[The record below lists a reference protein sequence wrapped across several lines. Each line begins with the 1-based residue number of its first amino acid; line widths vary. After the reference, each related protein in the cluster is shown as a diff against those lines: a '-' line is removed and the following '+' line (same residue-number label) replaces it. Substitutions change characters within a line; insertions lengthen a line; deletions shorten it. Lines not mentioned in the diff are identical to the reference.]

1 MVKVENKETLRLL
14 TSRFMKMN
22 RARNVIAVIAI
33 ILTSLLFTSL
43 FVGSVSMILSKR
55 ATEIKQFM
63 DSAHAS
69 AQNLSEED
77 AKRLQQTIEQSEDVK
92 RYGSGIFLGA
102 GMDERFG
109 FSVEVRYADE
119 NTAKS
124 FNCLPTT
131 GRLPEK
137 ENEVALSSMVLESL
151 GVTPKIGE
159 EVTLTW
165 EVNPML
171 KQYKTDTFKICGFW
185 QGDKAVLGQMVWVSE
200 AYAKENR
207 YPVTQEELENGI
219 YNGGKEYFLWYKNLW
234 NLEKKTEKISKA
246 AGFTRA
252 GTGMEVNPAYN
263 LFEEDSFSFS
273 SLIIMILF
281 VILAGYLIIYNIF
294 NISVKTDI
302 RAYGLLK
309 NVGTTGKQLKKIV
322 RMQAWRL
329 SAIGIPIGLL
339 CGYLAG
345 LCMAPS
351 LTADAEISAQAG
363 QTAQTVVSAN
373 PLIFLA
379 AALLT
384 LLTVYLSSL
393 QACKMVERVSP
404 VEALRLAEGEQSHR
418 KIKKNTSVT
427 WWGMAVQNVLRN
439 WKKGLIVMLSIALS
453 MVVVNCIVMLVQGY
467 DFDSYRKVLLA
478 SDFQLDQ
485 MTGSLLN
492 TNFNGITPEIKEI
505 LDECPD
511 SAKTGYV
518 YYSEETHK
526 MEPELLKTW
535 EAFADK
541 YEKNWNDY
549 EKQVWEE
556 AKASNTVSVHFLGIS
571 ESVFDK
577 LEWRGEKCSWDTFKS
592 GNYVLVDYGNKYAER
607 PVSYYQTGGIFQMD
621 YKNGNQKDYEVIGE
635 ALMPYALDYPYAD
648 CIYITVLVP
657 EEEYITQTGNES
669 AMYAAI
675 DAKKGEDKQIKEYID
690 KNILKEND
698 MINVF
703 SVLDMKESFQR
714 YVSKYYMI
722 GSFLVVI
729 LAFIGI
735 MNFFNT
741 TATSVI
747 SRKKELALLEVVGM
761 TKKQVSK
768 MLVTEGFLYLGGAF
782 VIAVLLI
789 VFGAKQILV
798 NTLGTAF
805 FFRLHLT
812 IVPCVL
818 MIPILVGIAYVIPK
832 YQFEKMSRESIVER
846 IRKE

>member
-1 MVKVENKETLRLL
+1 MSNVKNKKMINQIALKSLKARKKRNLIAILAIAL
-14 TSRFMKMN
+14 TS
-22 RARNVIAVIAI
+22 V
-33 ILTSLLFTSL
+33 LFTALFTIGGSL
-43 FVGSVSMILSKR
+43 IEKNQESTMRQVGG
-55 ATEIKQFM
+55 
-63 DSAHAS
+63 SAHAGYKY
-69 AQNLSEED
+69 LTKSEYEKVAKDKGLKSVSYRIALAD
-77 AKRLQQTIEQSEDVK
+77 AENKPLIK
-92 RYGSGIFLGA
+92 
-102 GMDERFG
+102 
-109 FSVEVRYADE
+109 VRTEMAYYE
-119 NTAKS
+119 ELEAKWS
-124 FNCLPTT
+124 FCY
-131 GRLPEK
+131 PEEGHMPKK
-137 ENEVALSSMVLESL
+137 ENECVASDLTLKAL
-151 GVTPKIGE
+151 GVPCKIGE
-159 EVTLTW
+159 KFSVDFSVRGKKYSKEFILCGWYKGDRVSMSQVMCVSKKL
-165 EVNPML
+165 VNQLAPTSESYQYGGDIAGSYMVDFNFKTSFNL
-171 KQYKTDTFKICGFW
+171 KKQ
-185 QGDKAVLGQMVWVSE
+185 L
-200 AYAKENR
+200 
-207 YPVTQEELENGI
+207 EELNKRIG
-219 YNGGKEYFLWYKNLW
+219 
-234 NLEKKTEKISKA
+234 
-246 AGFTRA
+246 
-252 GTGMEVNPAYN
+252 
-263 LFEEDSFSFS
+263 FEEKSTGVNWAYLGVKADAETVV
-273 SLIIMILF
+273 LIVVMLGIIL
-281 VILAGYLIIYNIF
+281 VSGYLIIYNIF

-329 SAIGIPIGLL
+329 SAIGIPIGLF

-351 LTADAEISAQAG
+351 LTADVEISAQAG
-363 QTAQTVVSAN
+363 KTAQTVVSAN

-379 AALLT
+379 AILLT

-592 GNYVLVDYGNKYAER
+592 GNYVLVDYGDKYAEH
-607 PVSYYQTGGIFQMD
+607 PVSYYQTGDIFQMD

>member
-14 TSRFMKMN
+14 TKRFMKMN
-22 RARNVIAVIAI
+22 LARNVIAVIAI
-33 ILTSLLFTSL
+33 MLTSLLFTSL

-63 DSAHAS
+63 DSAHAT

-77 AKRLQQTIEQSEDVK
+77 AKRLQETIEQSEQVE

-109 FSVEVRYADE
+109 FSAEVRYADE
-119 NTAKS
+119 NMAES

-137 ENEVALSSMVLESL
+137 ENEVALGSMILETL

-171 KQYKTDTFKICGFW
+171 KQYKTDTFQICGFW
-185 QGDKAVLGQMVWVSE
+185 QGDKAVLSQMVWVSE
-200 AYAKENR
+200 AYTKENC

-219 YNGGKEYFLWYKNLW
+219 YNGGKEYSVWYKNLW
-234 NLEKKTEKISKA
+234 NLEKKTETISKA
-246 AGFTRA
+246 AGFTKA

-263 LFEEDSFSFS
+263 LLEEDSFSFY
-273 SLIIMILF
+273 SLIVMILF
-281 VILAGYLIIYNIF
+281 VILTGFLIIYNIF

-329 SAIGIPIGLL
+329 SAVGIPSGLL

-345 LCMAPS
+345 FCMAPS

-373 PLIFLA
+373 PLIFLV

-404 VEALRLAEGEQSHR
+404 VEALHLAEGEQLQR

-427 WWGMAVQNVLRN
+427 WWGMALQNVFRN
-439 WKKGLIVMLSIALS
+439 WKKGLIVMFSIALS

-467 DFDSYRKVLLA
+467 DFDSYRNVFLA

-485 MTGSLLN
+485 MTGSLPN

-505 LDECPD
+505 LNKCPD
-511 SAKTGYV
+511 SAQTGYV

-541 YEKNWNDY
+541 YEENWIDY
-549 EKQVWEE
+549 EKQGWEY
-556 AKASNTVSVHFLGIS
+556 AKAINTLNVHFLGIS

-577 LEWRGEKCSWDTFKS
+577 LEWRGEKCSWDTFQS
-592 GNYVLVDYGNKYAER
+592 GNYVLVDYGDKYAEH
-607 PVSYYQTGGIFQMD
+607 PVSYYQAGDIFQME
-621 YKNGNQKDYEVIGE
+621 YRNGNRKDYEVVGE

-648 CIYITVLVP
+648 LIYITVLVP

-675 DAKKGEDKQIKEYID
+675 DAKKGADKQIKEYID
-690 KNILKEND
+690 ENVLKEND

-703 SVLDMKESFQR
+703 SVLDMEESFR
-714 YVSKYYMI
+714 RFVSKYYMI
-722 GSFLVVI
+722 GGFLVVI
-729 LAFIGI
+729 LTFIGI

-747 SRKKELALLEVVGM
+747 SRKKGLALLEVVGM

-768 MLVTEGFLYLGGAF
+768 MLVAEGFLYLGGAF
-782 VIAVLLI
+782 VIAVVLV
-789 VFGAKQILV
+789 VFGAEKILS
-798 NTLGTAF
+798 NTIGTAF
-805 FFRLHLT
+805 FFRMHLT
-812 IVPCVL
+812 IMPCVL
-818 MIPILVGIAYVIPK
+818 MIPILIGIAYVIPK
-832 YQFEKMSRESIVER
+832 YQFEKMSRESVVER
-846 IRKE
+846 IRTE

>member
-119 NTAKS
+119 NMAES

-137 ENEVALSSMVLESL
+137 ENEVALSSTILESL

-219 YNGGKEYFLWYKNLW
+219 YNGGKEYSVWYKNLW

-351 LTADAEISAQAG
+351 LTADVEISAQAG
-363 QTAQTVVSAN
+363 KTAQTVVSAN

-379 AALLT
+379 AILLT

-485 MTGSLLN
+485 MTGSLSN

-690 KNILKEND
+690 KNVLKEND

-703 SVLDMKESFQR
+703 SVLDMKASFR
-714 YVSKYYMI
+714 RFVSKYYMI
-722 GSFLVVI
+722 GSFLVII

-789 VFGAKQILV
+789 MFGAKQILV

>member
-14 TSRFMKMN
+14 TKRFMKMN

-33 ILTSLLFTSL
+33 MLTSLLFTSL

-63 DSAHAS
+63 DSAHAT
-69 AQNLSEED
+69 AQNLSEEE
-77 AKRLQQTIEQSEDVK
+77 ARRLQKTIEQSEQVE

-119 NTAKS
+119 NMAES
-124 FNCLPTT
+124 FNCLPTQ
-131 GRLPEK
+131 GRMPEK
-137 ENEVALSSMVLESL
+137 ENEVALSSMILETL

-165 EVNPML
+165 ETNPML
-171 KQYKTDTFKICGFW
+171 KQYKTDTFQICGFW

-200 AYAKENR
+200 VYAKENC
-207 YPVTQEELENGI
+207 YPVTQEELKNGI
-219 YNGGKEYFLWYKNLW
+219 YNGGKEYSVWYRNLW
-234 NLEKKTEKISKA
+234 NLEKKTENLSKE
-246 AGFTRA
+246 AGFTKA
-252 GTGMEVNPAYN
+252 GTGLEVNPAYN
-263 LFEEDSFSFS
+263 LLEEDSFSFS

-322 RMQAWRL
+322 RMQVWRL

-363 QTAQTVVSAN
+363 KTAQTVVSAN
-373 PLIFLA
+373 PLIFLG

-384 LLTVYLSSL
+384 LLTVYISSL
-393 QACKMVERVSP
+393 QACKIVEKVSP
-404 VEALRLAEGEQSHR
+404 VEALRLAEGEQSRR
-418 KIKKNTSVT
+418 KMKKNTSVT
-427 WWGMAVQNVLRN
+427 WWGMAFQNVFRN
-439 WKKGLIVMLSIALS
+439 WKKGLIVMVSIALS

-467 DFDSYRKVLLA
+467 DFDSYRKVFLA

-485 MTGSLLN
+485 MTGSLSN

-511 SAKTGYV
+511 SAQTGYV

-541 YEKNWNDY
+541 YEKNWTVY
-549 EKQVWEE
+549 EKQIW
-556 AKASNTVSVHFLGIS
+556 KDTKDSNTINVHFLGIS
-571 ESVFDK
+571 EGVFEK
-577 LEWRGEKCSWDTFKS
+577 LEWRGEKCSWDTFKN
-592 GNYVLVDYGNKYAER
+592 GNYVLVDYGDKYAEH
-607 PVSYYQTGGIFQMD
+607 PVSYYQTGDVFKME
-621 YKNGNQKDYEVIGE
+621 YRNGNQKEYEVIGE

-648 CIYITVLVP
+648 FMYITVLVP
-657 EEEYITQTGNES
+657 EDEYITQTGNES

-675 DAKKGEDKQIKEYID
+675 DAKKGRDRKIKDYMD
-690 KNILKEND
+690 HNVLKENE

-703 SVLDMKESFQR
+703 SVLDMEESFQR
-714 YVSKYYMI
+714 FVSKYYMI
-722 GSFLVVI
+722 GGFLVVI

-761 TKKQVSK
+761 TKKQVLK
-768 MLVTEGFLYLGGAF
+768 MLVSEGFLYLGGAF
-782 VIAVLLI
+782 VIALLLV
-789 VFGAKQILV
+789 VFGAEKILS
-798 NTLGTAF
+798 NTIGTAF
-805 FFRLHLT
+805 FFRMHLT
-812 IVPCVL
+812 IVPCIL
-818 MIPILVGIAYVIPK
+818 MIPILVGVAYVIPK
-832 YQFEKMSRESIVER
+832 YQFEKISRESVVER

>member
-119 NTAKS
+119 NMAES

-137 ENEVALSSMVLESL
+137 KNEVALSSMVLEAM

-379 AALLT
+379 AILLT

-404 VEALRLAEGEQSHR
+404 VEALRLAEGEQSQR

-485 MTGSLLN
+485 MTGSLSN

>member
-119 NTAKS
+119 NTVES

>member
-1 MVKVENKETLRLL
+1 
-14 TSRFMKMN
+14 MKMN
-22 RARNVIAVIAI
+22 RARNIIAVIAI
-33 ILTSLLFTSL
+33 MLTSLLFTSL

-77 AKRLQQTIEQSEDVK
+77 AKRLQETIEQSEQVE

-119 NTAKS
+119 NMAES

-137 ENEVALSSMVLESL
+137 ENEVALSSMILETL

-159 EVTLTW
+159 EITLTW

-171 KQYKTDTFKICGFW
+171 KQYKTDTFQICGFW

-200 AYAKENR
+200 AYAKENC
-207 YPVTQEELENGI
+207 YPVTEE
-219 YNGGKEYFLWYKNLW
+219 
-234 NLEKKTEKISKA
+234 
-246 AGFTRA
+246 

-263 LFEEDSFSFS
+263 LLEEDSFSFS
-273 SLIIMILF
+273 SLIVMILF

-309 NVGTTGKQLKKIV
+309 NVGTTGKQLKKII

-351 LTADAEISAQAG
+351 LNADAEISAQAG
-363 QTAQTVVSAN
+363 KTAQTVVSAN
-373 PLIFLA
+373 PLIFLS

-384 LLTVYLSSL
+384 ILTVYLSSL

-404 VEALRLAEGEQSHR
+404 VEALRLAEGEQSQR

-467 DFDSYRKVLLA
+467 DFDSYKKVFLA

-485 MTGSLLN
+485 MTGSLSN

-511 SAKTGYV
+511 SAQTGYV

-526 MEPELLKTW
+526 MEPYLLKTW

-541 YEKNWNDY
+541 YEENWTDY
-549 EKQVWEE
+549 EEQVWEE

-592 GNYVLVDYGNKYAER
+592 GNYVLVDYGDKYAEH
-607 PVSYYQTGGIFQMD
+607 PVSYYPTGDIFQME

-648 CIYITVLVP
+648 LIYITVLVP
-657 EEEYITQTGNES
+657 EDEYITQTGNES

-675 DAKKGEDKQIKEYID
+675 DAKKGADKQIKEYID
-690 KNILKEND
+690 ENILKENE

-703 SVLDMKESFQR
+703 SVLDMEESFQQF
-714 YVSKYYMI
+714 VSKYYMI
-722 GSFLVVI
+722 GGFLVVI

-782 VIAVLLI
+782 VIAVLLV
-789 VFGAKQILV
+789 VFGAEKILA

-805 FFRLHLT
+805 FFRMHLT
-812 IVPCVL
+812 IVPCIL
-818 MIPILVGIAYVIPK
+818 MIPILIGIAYVIPK
-832 YQFEKMSRESIVER
+832 YQFEKMSRESVVER

>member
-119 NTAKS
+119 NMAES

-137 ENEVALSSMVLESL
+137 ENEVALSSMILESL

>member
-119 NTAKS
+119 NMAES

-714 YVSKYYMI
+714 FVSKYYMI
-722 GSFLVVI
+722 GSFLVII

-761 TKKQVSK
+761 TKKQISK
-768 MLVTEGFLYLGGAF
+768 MLVAEGFLYLGGAF

>member
-22 RARNVIAVIAI
+22 RARNIIAVIAI
-33 ILTSLLFTSL
+33 MLTSLLFTSL

-77 AKRLQQTIEQSEDVK
+77 AKRLQETIEQSEQVE

-119 NTAKS
+119 NMAES

-137 ENEVALSSMVLESL
+137 ENEVALSSMILENL
-151 GVTPKIGE
+151 GVRPKIGE
-159 EVTLTW
+159 EITLTW

-171 KQYKTDTFKICGFW
+171 KQYKTDTFQICGFW

-200 AYAKENR
+200 AYAKENC
-207 YPVTQEELENGI
+207 YPVTEEELENGI
-219 YNGGKEYFLWYKNLW
+219 YNGGKEYSVWYKNLW
-234 NLEKKTEKISKA
+234 NLEKKTETISKA
-246 AGFTRA
+246 AGFTKA

-263 LFEEDSFSFS
+263 LLEEDSFSFS
-273 SLIIMILF
+273 SLIVMILF

-329 SAIGIPIGLL
+329 SAVGIPIGLL

-592 GNYVLVDYGNKYAER
+592 GNYVLVDYGDKYAEH
-607 PVSYYQTGGIFQMD
+607 PVSYYQTGDIFQMD

-703 SVLDMKESFQR
+703 SVLDMKESFRR

-782 VIAVLLI
+782 VIAVLLV
-789 VFGAKQILV
+789 VFGAEKILA

-805 FFRLHLT
+805 FFRMHLT
-812 IVPCVL
+812 IVPCIL
-818 MIPILVGIAYVIPK
+818 MIPILIGIAYVIPK
-832 YQFEKMSRESIVER
+832 YQFEKMSRESVVER

>member
-119 NTAKS
+119 NMAES

-171 KQYKTDTFKICGFW
+171 KQYKTDTFQICGFW

-219 YNGGKEYFLWYKNLW
+219 YNGGKEYSVWYKNLW

-246 AGFTRA
+246 AGFTKA

-404 VEALRLAEGEQSHR
+404 VEALRLAEGEQSQR

>member
-14 TSRFMKMN
+14 TKRFMKMN
-22 RARNVIAVIAI
+22 RARNIIAVIAI
-33 ILTSLLFTSL
+33 MLTSLLFTSL

-63 DSAHAS
+63 DSSHAI

-77 AKRLQQTIEQSEDVK
+77 AKRLQKTIEQDEDVE

-109 FSVEVRYADE
+109 FSVEVRYADGNMAE
-119 NTAKS
+119 S

-137 ENEVALSSMVLESL
+137 ENEVALSSTILESL

-171 KQYKTDTFKICGFW
+171 KQYKTDTFQICGFW

-219 YNGGKEYFLWYKNLW
+219 YNGGKEYSVWYKNLW

-246 AGFTRA
+246 AGFMKA

-263 LFEEDSFSFS
+263 LFEEDSFSFT
-273 SLIIMILF
+273 SLIVMVLF

-351 LTADAEISAQAG
+351 LTADAQISAQAG
-363 QTAQTVVSAN
+363 KTAQTVVSAN

-592 GNYVLVDYGNKYAER
+592 GNYVLVDYGDKYAEH
-607 PVSYYQTGGIFQMD
+607 PVSYYQTGDIFQMD
-621 YKNGNQKDYEVIGE
+621 YKNGNKKDYEVIGE

-761 TKKQVSK
+761 TKKQISK
-768 MLVTEGFLYLGGAF
+768 MLVAEGFLYLGGAF

-818 MIPILVGIAYVIPK
+818 MIPILVRIAYVIPK
-832 YQFEKMSRESIVER
+832 SQFEKMSRESIVER

>member
-14 TSRFMKMN
+14 TKRFMKMN

-33 ILTSLLFTSL
+33 MLTSLLFTSL
-43 FVGSVSMILSKR
+43 FVGSIAMILSKR

-77 AKRLQQTIEQSEDVK
+77 AKRLQQTIGQSEDVE
-92 RYGSGIFLGA
+92 RYGSGIFLGT

-119 NTAKS
+119 NMAES

-137 ENEVALSSMVLESL
+137 ENEVALSSMILETL

-171 KQYKTDTFKICGFW
+171 KQYKTDTFRICGFW
-185 QGDKAVLGQMVWVSE
+185 KGDKAVLGQMVWVSE
-200 AYAKENR
+200 AYAKENC

-219 YNGGKEYFLWYKNLW
+219 YNGCKEYSVWYKNLW
-234 NLEKKTEKISKA
+234 NLEKKTETISKA
-246 AGFTRA
+246 AGFTKT

-263 LFEEDSFSFS
+263 LLEEDSFSFS
-273 SLIIMILF
+273 SLIVMILF

-329 SAIGIPIGLL
+329 SAVGIPIGLL

-393 QACKMVERVSP
+393 QACKMVERISP
-404 VEALRLAEGEQSHR
+404 VEALRLAEGEQSQR

-427 WWGMAVQNVLRN
+427 WWGMALQNVFRN

-467 DFDSYRKVLLA
+467 DFDSYRKVFLA

-485 MTGSLLN
+485 MTNSLLN

-505 LDECPD
+505 LNECPN
-511 SAKTGYV
+511 SAQTGYV

-535 EAFADK
+535 ETFADK
-541 YEKNWNDY
+541 YEENWTDY
-549 EKQVWEE
+549 EKQRWED
-556 AKASNTVSVHFLGIS
+556 AKATNTVNVHFLGIS
-571 ESVFDK
+571 KAVFDK
-577 LEWRGEKCSWDTFKS
+577 LEWKGEKCSWDTFQS
-592 GNYVLVDYGNKYAER
+592 GDYVIVDYGEKYAKH
-607 PVSYYQTGGIFQMD
+607 PVSYYQTGDVFQME
-621 YKNGNQKDYEVIGE
+621 YKNGNEKDYEVIGE

-648 CIYITVLVP
+648 CIYITVLVQ

-675 DAKKGEDKQIKEYID
+675 DAKKGADKQIKEYID
-690 KNILKEND
+690 ENVLKEND

-703 SVLDMKESFQR
+703 SVLDMEESFQR
-714 YVSKYYMI
+714 FVSKYYMI
-722 GSFLVVI
+722 GGFLVVI

-782 VIAVLLI
+782 VIAVLLV
-789 VFGAKQILV
+789 VFGAEKILA

-805 FFRLHLT
+805 FFRMHLT
-812 IVPCVL
+812 IVPCIL
-818 MIPILVGIAYVIPK
+818 MIPILIGIAYVIPK
-832 YQFEKMSRESIVER
+832 YQFEKMSRESVVER

>member
-22 RARNVIAVIAI
+22 RARNIIAVIAI
-33 ILTSLLFTSL
+33 MLTSLLFTSL

-77 AKRLQQTIEQSEDVK
+77 AKRLQETIEQSEQVE

-119 NTAKS
+119 NMAES

-137 ENEVALSSMVLESL
+137 ENEVALSSMILENL
-151 GVTPKIGE
+151 GVRPKIGE
-159 EVTLTW
+159 EITLTW

-171 KQYKTDTFKICGFW
+171 KQYKTDTFQICGFW

-200 AYAKENR
+200 AYAKENC
-207 YPVTQEELENGI
+207 YPVTEEELENGI
-219 YNGGKEYFLWYKNLW
+219 YNGGKEYSVWYKNLW
-234 NLEKKTEKISKA
+234 NLEKKTETISKA
-246 AGFTRA
+246 AGFTKA

-263 LFEEDSFSFS
+263 LLEEDSFSFS
-273 SLIIMILF
+273 SLIVMILF

-329 SAIGIPIGLL
+329 SAVGIPIGLL

-379 AALLT
+379 AILLT

-467 DFDSYRKVLLA
+467 DFDSYRKVVLA

-485 MTGSLLN
+485 MTDTLSN
-492 TNFNGITPEIKEI
+492 TNFNGITPEIKGI
-505 LDECPD
+505 LNKCPE
-511 SAKTGYV
+511 SEKTGYV
-518 YYSEETHK
+518 YYSEERHK

-541 YEKNWNDY
+541 YEKNWTDY
-549 EKQVWEE
+549 EEQVWED

-592 GNYVLVDYGNKYAER
+592 GNYVLVDYGDKYAEH
-607 PVSYYQTGGIFQMD
+607 PVSYYQTGDVFQME

-648 CIYITVLVP
+648 LIYITVLVP
-657 EEEYITQTGNES
+657 EDEYITQTGNES

-703 SVLDMKESFQR
+703 SVLDMKESFQQF
-714 YVSKYYMI
+714 VSKYYMI
-722 GSFLVVI
+722 GGFLVVI

-812 IVPCVL
+812 IVPCVF

>member
-1 MVKVENKETLRLL
+1 MVKVENKETLRVL
-14 TSRFMKMN
+14 TKRFMKMN
-22 RARNVIAVIAI
+22 RARNIIAVIAI
-33 ILTSLLFTSL
+33 MLTSLLFTSL

-63 DSAHAS
+63 DSAHAT
-69 AQNLSEED
+69 AQNLSEEE
-77 AKRLQQTIEQSEDVK
+77 AKRLQQTIEQSEEVE

-109 FSVEVRYADE
+109 FSVEVRYADANMAE
-119 NTAKS
+119 S

-137 ENEVALSSMVLESL
+137 ENEVALSSMILETL

-159 EVTLTW
+159 EITLTW

-171 KQYKTDTFKICGFW
+171 KQYKTDTFQICGFW
-185 QGDKAVLGQMVWVSE
+185 QGDKAVLGQMVWVYE
-200 AYAKENR
+200 AYAKENC
-207 YPVTQEELENGI
+207 YPVTEEELENGI
-219 YNGGKEYFLWYKNLW
+219 YNGGKEYSVWYKNLW
-234 NLEKKTEKISKA
+234 NLEKKTETISKA
-246 AGFTRA
+246 AGFTKA

-263 LFEEDSFSFS
+263 LLEEDSFSFS
-273 SLIIMILF
+273 SLIVMILF

-329 SAIGIPIGLL
+329 SAVGIPIGLL

>member
-14 TSRFMKMN
+14 TKRFMKMN

-33 ILTSLLFTSL
+33 MLTSLLFTSL

-63 DSAHAS
+63 DSAHAT
-69 AQNLSEED
+69 AQNLSDEE
-77 AKRLQQTIEQSEDVK
+77 AERLQKTIEQSEQVE

-109 FSVEVRYADE
+109 FSVEVRYVDE
-119 NTAKS
+119 NMAES

-137 ENEVALSSMVLESL
+137 ENEVALSSMVLEAL

-159 EVTLTW
+159 EVALTW

-171 KQYKTDTFKICGFW
+171 KQYKTDTFQICGFW

-200 AYAKENR
+200 DYAKENC

-219 YNGGKEYFLWYKNLW
+219 YNGGKEYSVWYKNLW

-246 AGFTRA
+246 AGFTKA

-309 NVGTTGKQLKKIV
+309 NVGTTGRQLKKIV
-322 RMQAWRL
+322 RMQAWKL
-329 SAIGIPIGLL
+329 SAVGIPIGLL

-363 QTAQTVVSAN
+363 QTAQTVVSSN
-373 PLIFLA
+373 PLIFLV

-393 QACKMVERVSP
+393 QACKMVGRVSP
-404 VEALRLAEGEQSHR
+404 VEALRLAEGEQSQR
-418 KIKKNTSVT
+418 KIKKNTSVS
-427 WWGMAVQNVLRN
+427 WWGMAVQNVFRN
-439 WKKGLIVMLSIALS
+439 WKKGLIVMISIALS

-467 DFDSYRKVLLA
+467 DFESYRNVFLA

-485 MTGSLLN
+485 MTASLSN
-492 TNFNGITPEIKEI
+492 TNFNGITPKIKEV
-505 LDECPD
+505 LDECPESD
-511 SAKTGYV
+511 KTGYV
-518 YYSEETHK
+518 YYSEETHR
-526 MEPELLKTW
+526 MEPALLKTW
-535 EAFADK
+535 ETLADK
-541 YEKNWNDY
+541 YKENWNDY
-549 EKQVWEE
+549 EKQIWEE
-556 AKASNTVSVHFLGIS
+556 TRATNTVNVHLLGIS
-571 ESVFDK
+571 EAVFDK

-592 GNYVLVDYGNKYAER
+592 GNYVLVDYGDKYAEH
-607 PVSYYQTGGIFQMD
+607 PVSYYQTGDVLQME
-621 YKNGNQKDYEVIGE
+621 YRNGNRKDYEVIGE

-648 CIYITVLVP
+648 LIYITVLVP

-675 DAKKGEDKQIKEYID
+675 DAKKGEDKQVKEYIEE
-690 KNILKEND
+690 NVLKEND

-703 SVLDMKESFQR
+703 SVLDMKASFQR
-714 YVSKYYMI
+714 FVSKYYMI

-761 TKKQVSK
+761 TKKQISK
-768 MLVTEGFLYLGGAF
+768 MLVVEGFLYLGGAF
-782 VIAVLLI
+782 VLAVLLV
-789 VFGAKQILV
+789 VFGAEQILA

-818 MIPILVGIAYVIPK
+818 MIPILIGIAYVIPK
-832 YQFEKMSRESIVER
+832 YQFEKMSRESVVER

>member
-14 TSRFMKMN
+14 TKRFMKMN
-22 RARNVIAVIAI
+22 RARNIIAVIAI
-33 ILTSLLFTSL
+33 MLTSLLFTSL

-63 DSAHAS
+63 DSSHAI

-77 AKRLQQTIEQSEDVK
+77 AKRLQKTIEQDEDVE

-119 NTAKS
+119 NMAES

-137 ENEVALSSMVLESL
+137 ENEVALSSTILESL

-171 KQYKTDTFKICGFW
+171 KQYKTDTFQICGFW

-363 QTAQTVVSAN
+363 KTAQTVVSAN

-379 AALLT
+379 AILLT